1 MESCKFRSSEDMD
14 LRASLC
20 HQAFGLGQSRAWAW
34 ESGLI
39 SLFHRALASSDLL
52 SFSVP
57 GVPAMAAS
65 FHAPRR
71 LSWLQQHG
79 AQGAWGRGTAP
90 KGISGAG
97 VAKKAAM
104 SVCKYSPGRG
114 TQPSASTS
122 LFSSSTSYAFALGTD
137 QFRIPSGGT
146 GWFRAHGRWVVRGI
160 AVKTQEGREWEEG
173 GPWSEVF

>member
-1 MESCKFRSSEDMD
+1 M
-14 LRASLC
+14 
-20 HQAFGLGQSRAWAW
+20 
-34 ESGLI
+34 
-39 SLFHRALASSDLL
+39 
-52 SFSVP
+52 
-57 GVPAMAAS
+57 
-65 FHAPRR
+65 
-71 LSWLQQHG
+71 QQHG

-122 LFSSSTSYAFALGTD
+122 LFSSSTSYAFALGID

-146 GWFRAHGRWVVRGI
+146 DWFRAHGRWVVRGI

-173 GPWSEVF
+173 GPGQKYFDFKGAEAEPQGTFPVEMALRPMAPLQEPSAGPAS

>member
-1 MESCKFRSSEDMD
+1 MSFVQACQPQTVTGACTYREMPFRPPGATGVESCKFRSSEDMD

-114 TQPSASTS
+114 ILHNTLSMKKVNQ
-122 LFSSSTSYAFALGTD
+122 
-137 QFRIPSGGT
+137 
-146 GWFRAHGRWVVRGI
+146 
-160 AVKTQEGREWEEG
+160 
-173 GPWSEVF
+173 